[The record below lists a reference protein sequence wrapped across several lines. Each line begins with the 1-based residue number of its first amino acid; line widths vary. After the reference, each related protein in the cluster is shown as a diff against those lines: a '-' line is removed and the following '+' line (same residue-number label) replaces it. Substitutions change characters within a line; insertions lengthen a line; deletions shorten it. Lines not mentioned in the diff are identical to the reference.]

1 MCAFFIE
8 KGDTM
13 EKYMQIALNE
23 AKKALKKG
31 DIPVGAVVVKDGKI
45 IAKAYNKREKNNVTT
60 HHAEILAINKAC
72 KKIHN
77 WRLNDCELYVTME
90 PCMMCC
96 GAIIQSRISKVTYGT
111 ANDNFGFSNVL
122 KENNVKI
129 ESGMLENECRKIVQ
143 NFFVQK
149 RN

>member
-1 MCAFFIE
+1 
-8 KGDTM
+8 M